1 MILSRRQAL
10 LGIGAA
16 FATGLAACHR
26 SETGEPGV
34 VRLGYL
40 PTVTHAPV
48 IVGVASGRIARAIAP
63 LVLETRVFRGGPA
76 VVEALLS
83 RSIDLGTSGPAP
95 VVITQARYGDG
106 TLEID
111 SGCGS
116 GGASLVLR
124 KGLAIASGAELR
136 GKSLASAQLGS
147 TQDVS
152 LRKYLRANGLGSVE
166 SGGDVRVFAF
176 ANATILAELRQGQLD
191 GAWVPEP
198 WPTRMIAQI
207 GATRFLDERDLWPN
221 RRFSASLVVSRPS
234 FRASRNADLAAVVA
248 AIQNE
253 IELAKRHPK
262 GTRDAAF
269 AAIDELTGAG
279 PKDIFDE
286 AWTKVEF
293 DKDPLKEAILT
304 LANDAKSLGLLLQVP
319 NASLFV

>member
-16 FATGLAACHR
+16 LATGLTACHR
-26 SETGEPGV
+26 SEAGEPGV

-40 PTVTHAPV
+40 PSLTHAPV
-48 IVGVASGRIARAIAP
+48 VVGVASGRIARAIAP
-63 LVLETRVFRGGPA
+63 LTLDTRVFRAGPS
-76 VVEALLS
+76 VVEALLA

-106 TLEID
+106 TLEIE

-124 KGLAIASGAELR
+124 RGLTLANGAELR

-147 TQDVS
+147 TQDIS
-152 LRKYLRANGLGSVE
+152 LRKYLRANRLGSVE
-166 SGGDVRVFAF
+166 SGGNVRVFAF
-176 ANATILAELRQGQLD
+176 ANATILAELREGQLD

-198 WPTRMIAQI
+198 WPTRMVAQI

-221 RRFSASLVVSRPS
+221 RRFSSSLVVSRPP
-234 FRASRNADLAAVVA
+234 FRAARGADLALVVA
-248 AIQNE
+248 AIRSE
-253 IELAKRHPK
+253 IELAKKDPE

-269 AAIDELTGAG
+269 AAIERLTGAG
-279 PKDIFDE
+279 PKPVFDE
-286 AWTKVEF
+286 AWTKVDF
-293 DKDPLKEAILT
+293 DQDPLQEAVLT
-304 LANDAKSLGLLLQVP
+304 VADDAKSLGFVSSVP
-319 NASLFV
+319 SASLFV